1 MLFSPYASIWN
12 QAEVLSDEYFL
23 MTDVA
28 LLEGIFSDQAITD
41 ILLDG
46 SNTALIEK
54 NGKLEAINPLF
65 QNENELNQ
73 WARNIMNLN
82 NSRLDIAKPIAEVTL
97 DTLVGLLRIHAVLAG
112 ECSKR
117 TQVSIRRHTISS
129 LSLESLLSSAS
140 LDENQLVILRQIIFQ
155 KENFVIIGGTGSGKT
170 TLLKAMLNE
179 VSNERVITI
188 QDLLVAHTFIANIDE
203 AKNHFQVR
211 SLYANELG
219 NALAVQMDKHI
230 FQTVYNASKAT
241 ALDPQAAGQSVTE
254 ANFLTDGKKAAEAI
268 YAAAQILDENDV
280 PESDRFAAVSPA
292 VYYNM
297 IKDTTA
303 ATINRD
309 FGGQGSFADGN
320 VFKIAGI
327 QIVKTN
333 NLPSG
338 TISSGVGS
346 GSIVGG
352 AGNLGGTFTNDKAV
366 VWHKSCSATLKLLDL
381 STEME
386 YSARHQGTLMV
397 AKYAV
402 GHGVLR
408 PEASVIIK
416 TA

>member
-1 MLFSPYASIWN
+1 MSNYTVSNLGQVAAAGSTNALFLQLFSGEILTAFERAN
-12 QAEVLSDEYFL
+12 
-23 MTDVA
+23 VA
-28 LLEGIFSDQAITD
+28 LDKTQVRTIS
-41 ILLDG
+41 
-46 SNTALIEK
+46 
-54 NGKLEAINPLF
+54 NGKSAAF
-65 QNENELNQ
+65 
-73 WARNIMNLN
+73 
-82 NSRLDIAKPIAEVTL
+82 PI
-97 DTLVGLLRIHAVLAG
+97 I
-112 ECSKR
+112 
-117 TQVSIRRHTISS
+117 
-129 LSLESLLSSAS
+129 
-140 LDENQLVILRQIIFQ
+140 
-155 KENFVIIGGTGSGKT
+155 GKT
-170 TLLKAMLNE
+170 TAAYHTAGTELTGVAIKH
-179 VSNERVITI
+179 NERVITI

-338 TISSGVGS
+338 TISSGVGA
-346 GSIVGG
+346 GSIVGV
-352 AGNLGGTFTNDKAV
+352 LV
-366 VWHKSCSATLKLLDL
+366 IYVELL
-381 STEME
+381 
-386 YSARHQGTLMV
+386 LM
-397 AKYAV
+397 
-402 GHGVLR
+402 
-408 PEASVIIK
+408 IK
-416 TA
+416 QLYGINHAAQL

>member
-1 MLFSPYASIWN
+1 MSNYTVSNLGQAAAAGSTNALFLQLFSGEILTAFERAN
-12 QAEVLSDEYFL
+12 
-23 MTDVA
+23 VA
-28 LLEGIFSDQAITD
+28 LDKTQVRTIA
-41 ILLDG
+41 
-46 SNTALIEK
+46 
-54 NGKLEAINPLF
+54 NGKAASF
-65 QNENELNQ
+65 
-73 WARNIMNLN
+73 
-82 NSRLDIAKPIAEVTL
+82 PI
-97 DTLVGLLRIHAVLAG
+97 I
-112 ECSKR
+112 
-117 TQVSIRRHTISS
+117 
-129 LSLESLLSSAS
+129 
-140 LDENQLVILRQIIFQ
+140 
-155 KENFVIIGGTGSGKT
+155 GKT
-170 TLLKAMLNE
+170 TAAYHTAGTELTGVAIKH
-179 VSNERVITI
+179 NERVITI

-230 FQTVYNASKAT
+230 FQTIYNASKAT
-241 ALDPQAAGQSVTE
+241 ALDPQSAGQSVTE

-338 TISSGVGS
+338 AISSGVGI
-346 GSIVGG
+346 GSIVGST
-352 AGNLGGTFTNDKAV
+352 GNLGGTFTNDKAV

>member
-1 MLFSPYASIWN
+1 MSNYTVSNLGQVAAAGSTNQLFLQLFSGEILTAFERAN
-12 QAEVLSDEYFL
+12 
-23 MTDVA
+23 VA
-28 LLEGIFSDQAITD
+28 LDKTQVRTIS
-41 ILLDG
+41 
-46 SNTALIEK
+46 
-54 NGKLEAINPLF
+54 NGK
-65 QNENELNQ
+65 
-73 WARNIMNLN
+73 
-82 NSRLDIAKPIAEVTL
+82 
-97 DTLVGLLRIHAVLAG
+97 
-112 ECSKR
+112 
-117 TQVSIRRHTISS
+117 
-129 LSLESLLSSAS
+129 SAS
-140 LDENQLVILRQIIFQ
+140 FP
-155 KENFVIIGGTGSGKT
+155 IIGKTSAAYHTAGTELTGVAIKH
-170 TLLKAMLNE
+170 
-179 VSNERVITI
+179 NERVITI

-241 ALDPQAAGQSVTE
+241 ALDPQSAGQSVIE

-338 TISSGVGS
+338 AITSGVGS

-366 VWHKSCSATLKLLDL
+366 VWHKSATATLKLLDL
-381 STEME
+381 STEIE

>member
-1 MLFSPYASIWN
+1 MSNYTVSNLGQVAAAGSTNALFLQLFSGEILTAFERAN
-12 QAEVLSDEYFL
+12 
-23 MTDVA
+23 VA
-28 LLEGIFSDQAITD
+28 LDKTQVRTIS
-41 ILLDG
+41 
-46 SNTALIEK
+46 
-54 NGKLEAINPLF
+54 NGK
-65 QNENELNQ
+65 
-73 WARNIMNLN
+73 
-82 NSRLDIAKPIAEVTL
+82 
-97 DTLVGLLRIHAVLAG
+97 
-112 ECSKR
+112 
-117 TQVSIRRHTISS
+117 
-129 LSLESLLSSAS
+129 SAS
-140 LDENQLVILRQIIFQ
+140 FPII
-155 KENFVIIGGTGSGKT
+155 GKT
-170 TLLKAMLNE
+170 TAAYHTAGTELTGVAIKH
-179 VSNERVITI
+179 NERVITI

-230 FQTVYNASKAT
+230 FQTIYNASKAT
-241 ALDPQAAGQSVTE
+241 ALDPQAAGQSVIE
-254 ANFLTDGKKAAEAI
+254 ADFLTDGKKAAEAI

-280 PESDRFAAVSPA
+280 PESDRYAAVSPA

-309 FGGQGSFADGN
+309 FGGQGSYADGN

-338 TISSGVGS
+338 AITSGVGS

>member
-1 MLFSPYASIWN
+1 MSNYTVSNLGQVAAAGSTNALFLQLFSGEILTAFERAN
-12 QAEVLSDEYFL
+12 
-23 MTDVA
+23 VA
-28 LLEGIFSDQAITD
+28 LDKTQVRTIS
-41 ILLDG
+41 
-46 SNTALIEK
+46 
-54 NGKLEAINPLF
+54 NGK
-65 QNENELNQ
+65 
-73 WARNIMNLN
+73 
-82 NSRLDIAKPIAEVTL
+82 
-97 DTLVGLLRIHAVLAG
+97 
-112 ECSKR
+112 
-117 TQVSIRRHTISS
+117 
-129 LSLESLLSSAS
+129 SAS
-140 LDENQLVILRQIIFQ
+140 FPII
-155 KENFVIIGGTGSGKT
+155 GKT
-170 TLLKAMLNE
+170 TAAYHTAGTELTGVAIKH
-179 VSNERVITI
+179 NERVITI

-230 FQTVYNASKAT
+230 FQTIYNASKAT

>member
-1 MLFSPYASIWN
+1 MSNYTVSNLGQVAAAGSTNQLFLQLFSGEILTAFERAN
-12 QAEVLSDEYFL
+12 
-23 MTDVA
+23 VA
-28 LLEGIFSDQAITD
+28 LDKTQVRTIS
-41 ILLDG
+41 
-46 SNTALIEK
+46 
-54 NGKLEAINPLF
+54 NGK
-65 QNENELNQ
+65 
-73 WARNIMNLN
+73 
-82 NSRLDIAKPIAEVTL
+82 
-97 DTLVGLLRIHAVLAG
+97 
-112 ECSKR
+112 
-117 TQVSIRRHTISS
+117 
-129 LSLESLLSSAS
+129 SAS
-140 LDENQLVILRQIIFQ
+140 FPII
-155 KENFVIIGGTGSGKT
+155 GKT
-170 TLLKAMLNE
+170 TAAYHTAGTELTGVAIKH
-179 VSNERVITI
+179 NERVITI

-241 ALDPQAAGQSVTE
+241 ALDPQSAGQSVIE

-268 YAAAQILDENDV
+268 YAAAQLLDENDV

-338 TISSGVGS
+338 AITSGVGS

>member
-1 MLFSPYASIWN
+1 MSNYLVSNLGQVAAAGSANQLFLQLFSGEILTAFERAN
-12 QAEVLSDEYFL
+12 
-23 MTDVA
+23 VA
-28 LLEGIFSDQAITD
+28 LDKTQVRTIS
-41 ILLDG
+41 
-46 SNTALIEK
+46 
-54 NGKLEAINPLF
+54 NGK
-65 QNENELNQ
+65 
-73 WARNIMNLN
+73 
-82 NSRLDIAKPIAEVTL
+82 
-97 DTLVGLLRIHAVLAG
+97 
-112 ECSKR
+112 
-117 TQVSIRRHTISS
+117 
-129 LSLESLLSSAS
+129 SAS
-140 LDENQLVILRQIIFQ
+140 FPII
-155 KENFVIIGGTGSGKT
+155 GKT
-170 TLLKAMLNE
+170 TAAYHTAGTELTGVAIKH
-179 VSNERVITI
+179 NERVITI
-188 QDLLVAHTFIANIDE
+188 QDLLVAHTFISNIDE

-241 ALDPQAAGQSVTE
+241 ALDPQSAGQSVTE

-338 TISSGVGS
+338 AITSGVGS

-352 AGNLGGTFTNDKAV
+352 AGNLGGTYTNDKAV

>member
-1 MLFSPYASIWN
+1 MSNYTVSNLGQAAAAGSANALFLQIFSGEILTAFERAN
-12 QAEVLSDEYFL
+12 
-23 MTDVA
+23 VA
-28 LLEGIFSDQAITD
+28 LDKTQVRTIA
-41 ILLDG
+41 
-46 SNTALIEK
+46 
-54 NGKLEAINPLF
+54 NGK
-65 QNENELNQ
+65 
-73 WARNIMNLN
+73 
-82 NSRLDIAKPIAEVTL
+82 
-97 DTLVGLLRIHAVLAG
+97 
-112 ECSKR
+112 
-117 TQVSIRRHTISS
+117 
-129 LSLESLLSSAS
+129 SAS
-140 LDENQLVILRQIIFQ
+140 FPII
-155 KENFVIIGGTGSGKT
+155 GKT
-170 TLLKAMLNE
+170 TAAYHTAGTELTGVAIKH
-179 VSNERVITI
+179 NERVITI

-230 FQTVYNASKAT
+230 FQTIYKASKDAG
-241 ALDPQAAGQSVTE
+241 LDPQSAGSSVTE

-268 YAAAQILDENDV
+268 YAAAQKLDEADV
-280 PESDRFAAVSPA
+280 PAEDRYAAVSPA

-309 FGGQGSFADGN
+309 FGGQGSFAEGN
-320 VFKIAGI
+320 VFRIAGV

-338 TISSGVGS
+338 NVNSGVGI
-346 GSIVGG
+346 GSIVGST
-352 AGNLGGTFTNDKAV
+352 GNLGADFTNDKAV
-366 VWHKSCSATLKLLDL
+366 VFHKSATATLKLLDL
-381 STEME
+381 ATEME